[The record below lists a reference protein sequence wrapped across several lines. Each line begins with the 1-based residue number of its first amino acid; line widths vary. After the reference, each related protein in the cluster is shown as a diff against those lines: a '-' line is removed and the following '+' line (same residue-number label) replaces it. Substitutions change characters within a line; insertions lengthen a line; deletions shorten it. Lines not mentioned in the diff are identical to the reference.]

1 MSKSSKKADNRFR
14 SLIEIG
20 TALTAEKELQK
31 ILDLIM
37 SKCIETISADRSYI
51 YLTEAMRID
60 SIGNGHRKFIS
71 LLKLNSTKGRHKHH
85 KTYNRVIDH
94 ALHSVS
100 TYVSKSGHSVR
111 QPDLTKLGAHS
122 PYKSAN
128 DDDEKYIVKS
138 ILAVPII
145 NSDGKI
151 RGVLQLANKIGE
163 NGLADSHGFTDQDEE
178 LLKAYASQAL
188 VAIENARLNEDIENL
203 FESFIRASVTAI
215 EARDPATSGHSDRV
229 AVLTVE
235 FARAVHMVPSGLYK
249 RTQFTDQQMREIR
262 YASLLHD
269 FGKIGVSESILQ
281 KEKKLYPHELETI
294 LLRLETAK
302 ARNEAAN
309 WKELTHELIEAF
321 QNPKNLNPKFRLHQ
335 IEKKL
340 EKFSDKLSEVRTHIL
355 SANQPQIVAKDF
367 DITKLMSWIND
378 LSKNLGQVILTPEEM
393 IRLSVPKGTLN
404 AKERSEI
411 ESHVSHTYKFLR
423 QIAWT
428 EDLSSVA
435 EIAHAHHEKLDGSG
449 YPRGLTLESIPLQSR
464 IMAIADIYDALTSMD
479 RPYKPAVPTERALE
493 ILHIE
498 AHEKKIDVDLLKI
511 FIEAG
516 VFMSVDGM
524 RRRRAA

>member
-1 MSKSSKKADNRFR
+1 MSKASKKAENRFR
-14 SLIEIG
+14 SLIDIG

-31 ILDLIM
+31 ILDLILQ
-37 SKCIETISADRSYI
+37 KCIETIHADRAYI

-60 SIGNGHRKFIS
+60 SIGNNKKKFLS
-71 LLKLNSTKGRHKHH
+71 LLKLNSTIGKNRAQKI
-85 KTYNRVIDH
+85 YNKVIDH
-94 ALHSVS
+94 ELHSVAS
-100 TYVSKSGHSVR
+100 YVSQTGHCVK
-111 QPDLTKLGAHS
+111 QADLTKIGAHC
-122 PYKSAN
+122 PYKHAN
-128 DDDEKYIVKS
+128 DDDEKYLVKNV
-138 ILAVPII
+138 LAVPII

-151 RGVLQLANKIGE
+151 RGVLQLANKLGE
-163 NGLADSHGFTDQDEE
+163 KSNLDSMGFTFQDEE

-188 VAIENARLNEDIENL
+188 VAMENARLNEDIENL

-235 FARAVHMVPSGLYK
+235 FARSVHMSTSGTYK
-249 RTQFTDQQMREIR
+249 NVHFTDQQMREIR

-281 KEKKLYPHELETI
+281 KEKKLFPHELETI
-294 LLRLETAK
+294 LLRLDTVK
-302 ARNEAAN
+302 ARKEAAA

-321 QNPKNLNPKFRLHQ
+321 NSPQNVSPKFKLAQ
-335 IEKKL
+335 LEKKL
-340 EKFSDKLSEVRTHIL
+340 ERFSHKLHEVRTHIM
-355 SANQPQIVAKDF
+355 SANQPQVIAKDF
-367 DITKLMSWIND
+367 DITKLMGWIHE
-378 LSKNLGQVILTPEEM
+378 LSGSLDQVILTPEEM

-428 EDLSSVA
+428 EDLSNVA

-449 YPRGLTLESIPLQSR
+449 YPRGLTQESIPLQSR

-479 RPYKPAVPTERALE
+479 RPYKPALPTERALD
-493 ILHIE
+493 ILHNE

-516 VFMSVDGM
+516 VFMSVEGM